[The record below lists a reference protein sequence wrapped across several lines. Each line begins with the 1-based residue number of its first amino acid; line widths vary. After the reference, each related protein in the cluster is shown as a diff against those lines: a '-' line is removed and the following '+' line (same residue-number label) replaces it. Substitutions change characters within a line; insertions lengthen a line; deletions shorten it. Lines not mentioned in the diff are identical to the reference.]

1 LNLKNESG
9 YALVLVLVII
19 TITFTMALSMSGM
32 ALSARKQFNKTDEMN
47 KATDLAEMGV
57 AHYEAWLANSVTEA
71 NSYANAKAETTIKNN
86 NGNKKPH
93 PHGKEKKCK
102 KNTNRCTAEYDE
114 YFLENLKL
122 RVGSLNNSLIRTVE
136 DDNLYEVKDITVS
149 DIQADE
155 TIIVKFKSYGKTKSE
170 TKILNSTITIE
181 KNGESLVGEAKPDK
195 STYQVVHSTPIVLK
209 GQDKH
214 LTFDKSTFF
223 EKSINIQGNRIIKVN
238 GNAFFK
244 DDVIFSGTADIFVF
258 GDAIF
263 TVPPEFNGNAYSFC
277 IYGNIYK
284 IDNQVKLIEYT
295 DFPSGKNKSC
305 PRPADDE
312 WYINPDEGVEVQY

>member
-1 LNLKNESG
+1 MKLRDERG

-32 ALSARKQFNKTDEMN
+32 ALSARKQFNKTDEIN

-57 AHYEAWLANSVTEA
+57 AHYEAWLANAVIQA
-71 NSYANAKAETTIKNN
+71 NNYADVKADTTIKNN

-93 PHGKEKKCK
+93 PLGKVKNCK
-102 KNTNRCTAEYDE
+102 KNTNRCTVEYDE
-114 YFLENLKL
+114 HFLENLKL
-122 RVGSLNNSLIRTVE
+122 RIDTLNNNLIRIVE
-136 DDNLYEVKDITVS
+136 GNNLYEVKDITIS
-149 DIQADE
+149 EIKADD
-155 TIIVKFKSYGKTKSE
+155 TIVVKFKSYGKTKNE
-170 TKILNSTITIE
+170 AKVLESTITIE
-181 KNGESLVGEAKPDK
+181 KNGESLAGEANPEK
-195 STYQVVHSTPIVLK
+195 SSYQVVHSTSIDLK

-214 LTFDKSTFF
+214 LTFDSSTYF
-223 EKSINIQGNRIIKVN
+223 EKMIEIRGNRIIKVN

-244 DDVIFSGTADIFVF
+244 DRIIFSGTADIFVF

-277 IYGNIYK
+277 VYGNIYK
-284 IDNQVKLIEYT
+284 IDTQGNLIEYS

-312 WYINPDEGVEVQY
+312 WYINPDDGIKVQY